1 MVKIRNKQLS
11 ITEPF
16 DINNQRLIN
25 VADPINQTDVPN
37 KNYVDTTSINYATQ
51 TGLYS
56 GGTLSIDDGSHFTI
70 NAGIGFFVDPTSKI
84 ITKVEW
90 DTINNI
96 ESIPYGTTDITISV
110 AIDENGDVFQQI
122 PKFTTEQ
129 RRNYIILGEIFIEPN
144 DRILIDCA
152 YNPIFSWDIP
162 SVVDMHL
169 SDNPKSIEGNT
180 ILPNG
185 QNLQLD
191 ATSGKMIGYSI
202 NAKQSLNNPN
212 QSTQIPITGITF
224 YPSYYNGLEWVYLQ
238 SSNII
243 NPGLWSNGTNT
254 LQTTSN
260 NKFSLRVLFRSNGIG
275 DVFFLTYPTQE
286 DQYSSI
292 EEAESK
298 TLLMGIP
305 QPSELFGITIPI
317 AWIILKGNATDLSD
331 PLQSKIIPIKSV
343 SSSTGSIATNAS
355 DVSYDPTTTTNIIST
370 NVQDALDEVNDKIE
384 SLNYNTSNLNMLA
397 NSGNTNIYLAT
408 DITVLE
414 TPKSRVRVY
423 LNSVEIKVG
432 DGITTSECYFS
443 DDNGVTAKN
452 YDNVEIG
459 DELYWNYTTTG
470 YHLDNDDEI
479 TYNYLI
485 I

>member
-224 YPSYYNGLEWVYLQ
+224 YPS
-238 SSNII
+238 
-243 NPGLWSNGTNT
+243 
-254 LQTTSN
+254 
-260 NKFSLRVLFRSNGIG
+260 
-275 DVFFLTYPTQE
+275 
-286 DQYSSI
+286 
-292 EEAESK
+292 
-298 TLLMGIP
+298 
-305 QPSELFGITIPI
+305 
-317 AWIILKGNATDLSD
+317 
-331 PLQSKIIPIKSV
+331 
-343 SSSTGSIATNAS
+343 
-355 DVSYDPTTTTNIIST
+355 
-370 NVQDALDEVNDKIE
+370 
-384 SLNYNTSNLNMLA
+384 
-397 NSGNTNIYLAT
+397 
-408 DITVLE
+408 
-414 TPKSRVRVY
+414 
-423 LNSVEIKVG
+423 
-432 DGITTSECYFS
+432 
-443 DDNGVTAKN
+443 
-452 YDNVEIG
+452 
-459 DELYWNYTTTG
+459 
-470 YHLDNDDEI
+470 
-479 TYNYLI
+479 
-485 I
+485 